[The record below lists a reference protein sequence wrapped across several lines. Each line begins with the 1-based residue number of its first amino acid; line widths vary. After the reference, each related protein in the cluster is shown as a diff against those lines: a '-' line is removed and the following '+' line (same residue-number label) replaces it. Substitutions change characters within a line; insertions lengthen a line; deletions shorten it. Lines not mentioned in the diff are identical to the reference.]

1 MTTALAIGWAVL
13 LVAGWAAHPPPG
25 PVRVFPQGYGTWDTA
40 VVVATWARH
49 CALLAAAAAWVG
61 ALAAWGVPG
70 SAWMRFG
77 TGRLRAHAALVLGFG
92 LLGFALLGCGLAGL
106 MFPAVLGGLAAG
118 PCLLGL
124 RRMGWPVWRRRVAVN
139 GWWLAFAAPV
149 VMALPAML
157 APETS
162 WDAMVYHLRLP
173 ATFLIEHRHFALVDS
188 PFSGYPGLTE
198 LHYLLGLALTGSS
211 DLAKLQH
218 AACWLLTARLLYDA
232 VRPSGVMAARA
243 ASLLWLMLPLGIQLA
258 GMAYV
263 DLATAW
269 LTAAAAALAF
279 DGSVHGAA
287 VAAGLAL
294 ATKYTGGFAVIGLLA
309 LLPVRRWHSTGHW
322 MALPAGVWL
331 ARNWL
336 SLGNPVYPFATRWLG
351 GVSSAAVD
359 FWTAHPPG
367 AATMASRWW
376 AQPWSALVTD
386 DGGVGV
392 PLAPLWVAVAVFGLT
407 NRRMRFVAAAG
418 LAWLALRLDARFLLP
433 LVPAALLAPGPAW
446 ETRACRAAAFVALV
460 LGAPWVVAAAA
471 HGSFVVFDTMPP
483 ALGLRSHADHLRNGL
498 DPAPEFSDVAA
509 ELGRRTPPRARLMF
523 LAGIKNYYVP
533 RRCSNAHQHICPVP
547 VLRMLRQAGS
557 AHRLAIRL
565 RQDGD
570 TYLVD
575 LARAT
580 TSAVEGPGTGPD
592 EREARILVEWLRTST
607 SFSFRTG
614 EAEVYAL
621 SPQPRPRRLGRVP
634 LLEPAVVGRITAGDP
649 AARPAIAVL
658 ASLAPESS
666 STALARGL
674 AALLATPPRV
684 AQAREELERAVRD
697 PETSSLAWRGL
708 GWAYDRTGEPGKA
721 LTSFHQAVALNPS
734 DVDSRYGA
742 GMIMANGGWWDQAAV
757 ELATALRLAPGRDD
771 IRQAL
776 AAVTARRR

>member
-1 MTTALAIGWAVL
+1 VTIWLGIGWAAL
-13 LVAGWAAHPPPG
+13 LVAGWAAHPPMG
-25 PVRVFPQGYGTWDTA
+25 PVRLFPQGHGTWDTA
-40 VVVATWARH
+40 VIVATWIRH
-49 CALLAAAAAWVG
+49 LGLLAAAAAWVG
-61 ALAAWGVPG
+61 ALAAWGAPG
-70 SAWMRFG
+70 LEWARLG
-77 TGRLRAHAALVLGFG
+77 AGRLRLHVTLVLGFG
-92 LLGFALLGCGLAGL
+92 LLGFSILGCGLAGL
-106 MFPAVLGGLAAG
+106 AYPVVLGGLAAV
-118 PCLLGL
+118 PCVLGL
-124 RRMGWPVWRRRVAVN
+124 RRMSWPVWSGALALD

-149 VMALPAML
+149 LLALPAML

-188 PFSGYPGLTE
+188 PFAGYPGLTE
-198 LHYLLGLALTGSS
+198 LHYLLGLAVTGSS

-232 VRPSGVMAARA
+232 LRPFGPAAARA
-243 ASLLWLMLPLGIQLA
+243 ASLLWLALPLGIQLA

-269 LTAAAAALAF
+269 LTAATAALAF
-279 DGSVHGAA
+279 TGARRA
-287 VAAGLAL
+287 AAIAAGLAL

-309 LLPVRRWHSTGHW
+309 FVPVRKWHSTGPW
-322 MALPAGVWL
+322 MILPAGVWL
-331 ARNWL
+331 VRNWL

-351 GVSSAAVD
+351 GVSSAAVE

-367 AATMASRWW
+367 PATAASAWW
-376 AQPWSALVTD
+376 AHPWAALVSD

-392 PLAPLWVAVAVFGLT
+392 PLSPLWAAVAVFGLA
-407 NRRMRFVAAAG
+407 NHRMRFVAAAG
-418 LAWLALRLDARFLLP
+418 LAWLMLRLDARFLLP
-433 LVPAALLAPGPAW
+433 LVPAALLAPGAAW
-446 ETRACRAAAFVALV
+446 QARACRTAAVTALV
-460 LGAPWVVAAAA
+460 LGAPFTVAAAM
-471 HGSFVVFDTMPP
+471 HGSFVVFDTLPP

-498 DPAPEFSDVAA
+498 DPAPEFFDVAA

-533 RRCSNAHQHICPVP
+533 RRCSTAHQHIAPVP
-547 VLRMLRQAGS
+547 ILRMLHLAGS

-565 RQDGD
+565 RQDGY

-580 TSAVEGPGTGPD
+580 TSAVEGPGSGPD
-592 EREARILVEWLRTST
+592 AREARIFVEWLRTST

-614 EAEVYAL
+614 EAQVYTL
-621 SPQPRPRRLGRVP
+621 GPGHRPRRLGRVP
-634 LLEPAVVGRITAGDP
+634 LLEPSVVGRITGSDP
-649 AARPAIAVL
+649 AAGTAVAVL

-674 AALLATPPRV
+674 AALLATPPRMME
-684 AQAREELERAVRD
+684 ARDQLERAVRD
-697 PETSSLAWRGL
+697 PEASSLAWRGL
-708 GWAYDRTGEPGKA
+708 GWACDRTGDPGRA
-721 LTSFHQAVALNPS
+721 LTSFHQAIALNPS

-757 ELATALRLAPGRDD
+757 ELTTALRLAPGRDD
-771 IRQAL
+771 IRRAL
-776 AAVTARRR
+776 AVIAAHRR